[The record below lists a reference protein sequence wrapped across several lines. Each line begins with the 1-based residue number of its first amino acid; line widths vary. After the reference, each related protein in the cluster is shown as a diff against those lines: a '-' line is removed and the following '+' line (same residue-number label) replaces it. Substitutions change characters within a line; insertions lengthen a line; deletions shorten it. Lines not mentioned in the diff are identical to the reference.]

1 MAETETT
8 VGSLLSSRYRLE
20 SPLGEGGMGRIF
32 AAVDQQLGR
41 RVAIKLI
48 RDDVD
53 EPSSRE
59 RFLREA
65 RAAAVLS
72 HPNACQL
79 FEVGEHDGFPFLVM
93 ELLEG
98 EPLSTR

>member
-1 MAETETT
+1 
-8 VGSLLSSRYRLE
+8 
-20 SPLGEGGMGRIF
+20 MGRLF

-48 RDDVD
+48 REDGD
-53 EPSSRE
+53 EPSSRD

-65 RAAAVLS
+65 RAAAALS

-79 FEVGEHDGFPFLVM
+79 FEVGDHDGFPFLVM
-93 ELLEG
+93 ELLDG
-98 EPLSTR
+98 EPYCPRVSSAVR

>member
-1 MAETETT
+1 
-8 VGSLLSSRYRLE
+8 
-20 SPLGEGGMGRIF
+20 MGRLF

-48 RDDVD
+48 RGTSD
-53 EPSSRE
+53 EPSSRD

-72 HPNACQL
+72 HPHACQF

-93 ELLEG
+93 ELLDG
-98 EPLSTR
+98 EPLSTRSSAVR